1 MKKIFIV
8 MTMLML
14 FLVPSISKGA
24 DWEYFMQDD
33 SGDSYYM
40 DLQSIQHTSTGSVRL
55 QRKIEP
61 KNPSVY
67 ASLVSDIEMDCKNN
81 KLKVRKETSYSKSGK
96 SKITRENT
104 EWHPVNPEGIDE
116 LLLELVCSL
125 KKADN

>member
-1 MKKIFIV
+1 MKQILIAIAMLIFI
-8 MTMLML
+8 T
-14 FLVPSISKGA
+14 PSISKGA

-40 DLQSIQHTSTGSVRL
+40 DLQSIQHTSTGTVRL
-55 QRKIEP
+55 QRKIES

-67 ASLVSDIEMDCKNN
+67 ASLVSDIEMDCKNS
-81 KLKVRKETSYSKSGK
+81 KLKIRKETSYSKSGK
-96 SKITRENT
+96 SKISRENT
-104 EWHPVNPEGIDE
+104 EWQPVNPDGIDE

>member
-1 MKKIFIV
+1 MKQILIAMTILIFL
-8 MTMLML
+8 T
-14 FLVPSISKGA
+14 PSISKGA

-40 DLQSIQHTSTGSVRL
+40 DLQSIQHTSTGTVRL
-55 QRKIEP
+55 QRKIES

-67 ASLVSDIEMDCKNN
+67 ASLVSDIEMDCKNS
-81 KLKVRKETSYSKSGK
+81 KLKIRKETSYSKSGK
-96 SKITRENT
+96 SKISRENT
-104 EWHPVNPEGIDE
+104 EWQPVNPDGIDE

>member
-1 MKKIFIV
+1 MKQIFIV
-8 MTMLML
+8 MALFTL
-14 FLVPSISKGA
+14 FLSPAISEGA

-40 DLQSIQHTSTGSVRL
+40 DLQSIQHTSVGTVRL

-81 KLKVRKETSYSKSGK
+81 KLKVRKETSYGKSGE

-104 EWHPVNPEGIDE
+104 DWQPVNPEGIDE

>member
-1 MKKIFIV
+1 MKQILIAMIIFI
-8 MTMLML
+8 
-14 FLVPSISKGA
+14 FLNPSISKGA

-40 DLQSIQHTSTGSVRL
+40 DLQSIQHTSTGTVRL

-67 ASLVSDIEMDCKNN
+67 ASLVSDIEMDCKNG
-81 KLKVRKETSYSKSGK
+81 KLKIRKETSYSKSGK
-96 SKITRENT
+96 SKISRENT
-104 EWHPVNPEGIDE
+104 EWQSVNPEGIDE

>member
-1 MKKIFIV
+1 MKNILI
-8 MTMLML
+8 MTTMLML
-14 FLVPSISKGA
+14 FLLPSISQGA

-40 DLQSIQHTSTGSVRL
+40 DLQSIKHTSKGTVRL

-61 KNPSVY
+61 KNSSPY
-67 ASLVSDIEMDCKNN
+67 ASLVSQIEMDCKKN

-96 SKITRENT
+96 SKVTQKNSD
-104 EWHPVNPEGIDE
+104 WQKVNPEGIDE

-125 KKADN
+125 KKAGS